1 MTDQNAQP
9 GPESKPDA
17 DGVSRCS
24 LFRAAGVGAAVIGGG
39 SLLEASVN
47 DPHNKDEAASSKH
60 PAPGVV
66 ITPPA
71 GIQWQKITGD
81 LLPTFK

>member
-1 MTDQNAQP
+1 MN
-9 GPESKPDA
+9 
-17 DGVSRCS
+17 
-24 LFRAAGVGAAVIGGG
+24 
-39 SLLEASVN
+39 
-47 DPHNKDEAASSKH
+47 

-71 GIQWQKITGD
+71 GIQWQKSTTYALEAKITSD